1 MTMSEQELLAYELEI
16 EALLEADPERQ
27 EVEQQGLSDIEFIEF
42 VEHDPELGWDWS
54 PTTCG

>member
-1 MTMSEQELLAYELEI
+1 MSEQELLAYELEI